1 VKWTI
6 QSADDLL
13 FIARQLLEY
22 TDSHRK
28 WLLKGQPGAGKT
40 TLCAALGQLLHTD
53 EKPSSPTYSIVQEY
67 GLPHGTPPRH
77 IVRHLDLYRLNT
89 IEEALALGI
98 EDMLDD
104 QVLTWI
110 EWPEIIEPLWPAGA
124 LLIHIDANDEHM
136 RHISISTT

>member
-1 VKWTI
+1 M
-6 QSADDLL
+6 
-13 FIARQLLEY
+13 
-22 TDSHRK
+22 
-28 WLLKGQPGAGKT
+28 
-40 TLCAALGQLLHTD
+40 
-53 EKPSSPTYSIVQEY
+53 
-67 GLPHGTPPRH
+67 
-77 IVRHLDLYRLNT
+77 RHLDLYRLNT